1 MMNINKET
9 LNLLGKSK
17 RVLIT
22 LQQVVYNLMSIT
34 LPFLN
39 SNVSTSLSLIPVKIA
54 RKKVL

>member
-17 RVLIT
+17 RVLNTI
-22 LQQVVYNLMSIT
+22 LQVVYNLMSLT

-39 SNVSTSLSLIPVKIA
+39 NNVNTSLSLIPVKIA